1 MNKLKITL
9 SILLMVMAGCAN
21 NQTVSREKERL
32 LAEQRDKQIKEVA
45 HALEAGRVSYEEGQY
60 AEAEKWLFSEKI
72 WMHGTAEDKSNALKI
87 LAFGFCI
94 NNLEIT
100 CVQAFERAFIINPDF
115 ELSAAERGHP
125 LWDPAFQRAN
135 FTYKCLAA
143 KRLEN
148 GAEKATLCQ

>member
-9 SILLMVMAGCAN
+9 SILVMAMVGCAN
-21 NQTVSREKERL
+21 NQTVSSEEERL
-32 LAEQRDKQIKEVA
+32 LAEQQIKEVA

-60 AEAEKWLFSEKI
+60 AEAEKWLSSEEI

-94 NNLEIT
+94 NNLETT
-100 CVQAFERAFIINPDF
+100 CIQAFERAFIINPDF

-148 GAEKATLCQ
+148 GAEKTALCQ